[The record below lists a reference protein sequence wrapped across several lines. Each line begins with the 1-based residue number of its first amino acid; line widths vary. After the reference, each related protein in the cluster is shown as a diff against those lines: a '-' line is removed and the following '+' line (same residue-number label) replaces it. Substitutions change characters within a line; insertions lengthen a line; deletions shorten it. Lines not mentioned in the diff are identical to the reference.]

1 MEKKKF
7 LFIVSAFG
15 ILLVISGILMHP
27 SLLSKISSGGS
38 FRSDWTV
45 AKIHLIRY
53 YFILIG
59 IIVLAGS
66 LIINRVKQEIKAKY
80 ALIVLIL
87 SGICIVAAGLIFSPA
102 FIENNFTSIKFIEDH
117 NVSTLINIQLFTIT
131 FGFLVLL
138 ISLLLYRKKYW
149 DLKRAYGRLI
159 TLIILILYLLTL
171 NSTYLK
177 LKYPGNV
184 LAQPKEYGKLFDLLL
199 GQDIL
204 LSDFDPQSTLVVK
217 RQEIIKAKFP
227 VIDINIHLSS
237 SFQTEE
243 DRDVLSPENLI
254 KSMDSVGVRIIVN
267 TDAKH
272 REDGTLEEALNLYT
286 KKYPDRFMNF
296 YPSWFPPIIVSD
308 DFLAD
313 LPNQLEKA
321 VRLGVTGNGETWKD
335 FGLRSRDI
343 TGKVIPVDDPRIDP
357 LWEKAA
363 QLNIPVLWHMG
374 DPAPFFQPVNK
385 YNERYIELGRY
396 PEWSFH
402 GPRFPKRE
410 TILKGR
416 ENVLKKHPYTIFIGC
431 HMGWNSDDLEYAA
444 YLLDTYPNYYLD
456 LSTTLS
462 ELGRQPYT
470 ARKFFIKYQ
479 DRILFG
485 TDGGSL
491 FNVKGW
497 TVAKFYRAYFEFL
510 ETENEYIDY
519 PMQGAINQ
527 GSWKIYGINLPD
539 EVLEKIYYKNAEKLL
554 KIKIQP

>member
-7 LFIVSAFG
+7 LFIVSAVG
-15 ILLVISGILMHP
+15 ILLVIFGVLLHP
-27 SLLSKISSGGS
+27 SLLSKISSGES

-59 IIVLAGS
+59 IIVFAGS
-66 LIINRVKQEIKAKY
+66 LIINRIKQEIKAKY

-87 SGICIVAAGLIFSPA
+87 SGICIVAAGMIFSPA

-117 NVSTLINIQLFTIT
+117 NINTLINIQLFTIT

-149 DLKRAYGRLI
+149 DSKRAYGRLI
-159 TLIILILYLLTL
+159 TAIILILYLLAL
-171 NSTYLK
+171 NLTYLK
-177 LKYPGNV
+177 LKYPGNI
-184 LAQPKEYGKLFDLLL
+184 LTQPKEYVKVFDLLL

-254 KSMDSVGVRIIVN
+254 KAMDSVGVRIIVN

-321 VRLGVTGNGETWKD
+321 VKLGVTGNGETWKD

-374 DPAPFFQPVNK
+374 DPAPFFQPVDK

-396 PEWSFH
+396 PEWSFY

-416 ENVLKKHPYTIFIGC
+416 ENVLKKHPNTIFIGC
-431 HMGWNSDDLEYAA
+431 HMGWNSDNLEYAA

-510 ETENEYIDY
+510 ETQNEYIDY

-539 EVLEKIYYKNAEKLL
+539 EVLEKIYYKNAERLL
-554 KIKIQP
+554 KIKIQ